1 MVNQIFEYCV
11 GALHF
16 LAGLT
21 GTSYQEINVLI
32 FCLLIPLI
40 IIVQFIWI
48 WILINGRR
56 IRY

>member
-21 GTSYQEINVLI
+21 GTSYQEVNVLI

-40 IIVQFIWI
+40 IIVHFIWI